1 MLLLKLLLILRL
13 ISMANF
19 LKTASALRK
28 IGANNRRE
36 NWRQN
41 QRTSAAESAT
51 KSATKSTAES
61 AAKSAFLG
69 WLARMK
75 RSRIRSR
82 KFLLELFST
91 MISLQYGTGRASGI
105 GVASAEGSRHE
116 TPVA

>member
-13 ISMANF
+13 IFMANF

-41 QRTSAAESAT
+41 RRTSAAESAA
-51 KSATKSTAES
+51 KSAAES

-69 WLARMK
+69 WLLSCKDEALKNM
-75 RSRIRSR
+75 
-82 KFLLELFST
+82 E
-91 MISLQYGTGRASGI
+91 
-105 GVASAEGSRHE
+105 
-116 TPVA
+116 P